1 MGTQG
6 LFGYVIGRKKR
17 LMHVQH
23 DADLL
28 WQILVR
34 EIYIIMK
41 HYGSKEALKQSFEK
55 IEVVKNNSNS
65 KPKADQIEKCKFFSD
80 FELLKDDKID
90 KWYGL
95 LRYCQSS
102 FINIL
107 EAGYILNDK
116 NEYGFI
122 FILDLNKGLV
132 KYYYKDHEGKAK
144 DLDTATLEEI
154 MAFDEMPTKCYKEIV
169 TEMQDKF
176 NIYYENLKQLN
187 DKLDKTNNII
197 KMAKQQGAANIED
210 KAETL
215 LDDAKFELTV
225 LNNSRRVFYNRLKA
239 LDLIDEP
246 IEANKVIQTI

>member
-1 MGTQG
+1 MGTQQG

-17 LMHVQH
+17 LMHVQY
-23 DADLL
+23 DSDLL

-41 HYGSKEALKQSFEK
+41 HYGSKEALKEAFEK
-55 IEVVKNNSNS
+55 IKIVKNNP
-65 KPKADQIEKCKFFSD
+65 KPDQIEKCKFFSD
-80 FELLKDDKID
+80 FDLLKDDKID

-102 FINIL
+102 FINLL
-107 EAGYILNDK
+107 EAGYILNEK

-122 FILDLNKGLV
+122 FVLDLNKGLV
-132 KYYYKDHEGKAK
+132 KYYSKDHEGKIK
-144 DLDTATLEEI
+144 ELDTATIEEI
-154 MAFDEMPTKCYKEIV
+154 MSFDDMPTKSYTEIV

-187 DKLDKTNNII
+187 EKLEKANNII
-197 KMAKQQGAANIED
+197 KITKQQGAANIED
-210 KAETL
+210 KAKSL
-215 LDDAKFELTV
+215 LEDTKFELTV

-246 IEANKVIQTI
+246 IEVNKVIQTI